1 MSPPPRQPHNSRA
14 RASSQDKA
22 EGQLNAQGPRRERPL
37 GPRALCG
44 TRPGPWASHAVPAGQ
59 RWPAA
64 RSRGLSM
71 WGRRPASPLT
81 VDTAMGQS
89 VPSSPVTT
97 VGPQFLPQGRGS
109 QETQMRLVDG
119 SAHPQDSSVASTGM
133 GWDQLH
139 PCSPGPEPQPHHA
152 Q

>member
-1 MSPPPRQPHNSRA
+1 
-14 RASSQDKA
+14 
-22 EGQLNAQGPRRERPL
+22 
-37 GPRALCG
+37 
-44 TRPGPWASHAVPAGQ
+44 
-59 RWPAA
+59 
-64 RSRGLSM
+64 M